1 MPILRFVA
9 LLCLA
14 GGMAFPAYS
23 DSNLIQLSQSPKWR
37 ALLHYK
43 AQGLNNVEY
52 SEVDDARFF
61 LSKAGKYD
69 PLAELKATIVALQ
82 QSAQGDDA
90 AACRFPARLN
100 WLQTVLPEKNFA
112 AIACPAYD
120 DWYEK
125 VQGDALFLIFPS
137 SYINSPSS
145 MFGHTLFLLDGKQGH
160 QNRDHPYLVPF

>member
-1 MPILRFVA
+1 MPILRFIA

-14 GGMAFPAYS
+14 GGMSFPAYS

-69 PLAELKATIVALQ
+69 PLAELKATVTAFQ
-82 QSAQGDDA
+82 QQAEGDEA
-90 AACRFPARLN
+90 AVCRFPA
-100 WLQTVLPEKNFA
+100 
-112 AIACPAYD
+112 
-120 DWYEK
+120 
-125 VQGDALFLIFPS
+125 
-137 SYINSPSS
+137 
-145 MFGHTLFLLDGKQGH
+145 
-160 QNRDHPYLVPF
+160 